1 MRFYPVTM
9 LALCLILVNCGGRGD
24 LVRIDLPLPAKL
36 DLTLYDH
43 LYFPGFIVDS
53 KKEDFDLSRESIN
66 FFRREF
72 KRKEVMD
79 LIDRDPADFSDRDPR
94 VFFTRQQPYFKTFN
108 FKESEQTLAV
118 TGVITYETVDRSGF
132 RQVANQDVLGRNYYS
147 TEFVEATGFALTMR
161 VYVYELSEGKLL
173 YRTLLRDNMDVVGDN
188 IDERLVYYDLLQRVS
203 DRVLSLFSSTTVQA
217 DRNLL

>member
-1 MRFYPVTM
+1 MRNLF
-9 LALCLILVNCGGRGD
+9 LGALCLSLLGCGSGRGD
-24 LVRIDLPLPAKL
+24 AVRIDLPLPARL

-53 KKEDFDLSRESIN
+53 KESEFDLSRESIN

-79 LIDRDPADFSDRDPR
+79 LIEREPADFSDRDPR

-108 FKESEQTLAV
+108 FSESEQTLAV
-118 TGVITYETVDRSGF
+118 TGVITYESVDRSGF

-147 TEFVEATGFALTMR
+147 TEFVEASGFTLTMR

-173 YRTLLRDNMDVVGDN
+173 YRTLLRDNMDVLGDN

-217 DRNLL
+217 ERNLL